1 MNKESRMQYIIV
13 GAGLT
18 GCVIAQQLAE
28 NPENRILVIEK
39 KKHIGGTCYDCFNDD
54 GILIHKYGPHIFNTA
69 DKKVWEYVNRF
80 SDFYEYYH
88 RVLGYVDG
96 QLVPIPFNLKS
107 IQLLFPEVM
116 AASLC
121 GKLLEKYG
129 YNTKVPILEL
139 QKQDDAELQ
148 WLADFVYEKVF
159 LHYTM
164 KQWGQT
170 PDEVGGKAMA
180 RIPVFVS
187 TDDRYF
193 QNQYQGVPKQGYT
206 RMMQNMLEAKNISVL
221 LGMDYSD
228 ILKLDEENGTIVVDG
243 KPFSGKVIYTACI
256 DRLFDFSHGELAYR
270 TLDFRFFTYDQESY
284 QAVATVNYPCNYDF
298 TRITEFKK
306 LTFQKHPKTTIMKEF
321 SLSYDPK
328 DDFHDPLYPIPKE
341 ENERLYGQYLK
352 DAERFSQLVLA
363 GRLANYRY
371 YTMAETITN
380 ALKIAETL

>member
-1 MNKESRMQYIIV
+1 MQYIIV

-28 NPENRILVIEK
+28 NPDNRIMIIEK

-54 GILIHKYGPHIFNTA
+54 GILIHKYGPHIFNTP
-69 DKKVWEYVNRF
+69 DQKIWSYVNRF
-80 SDFYEYYH
+80 TEFYEYYH
-88 RVLGYVDG
+88 RVLGYIDG

-107 IQLLFPEVM
+107 MELLFPKQM
-116 AASLC
+116 ADSLTK
-121 GKLLEKYG
+121 KLLDKYG
-129 YNTKVPILEL
+129 YNKKVPILEL
-139 QKQDDAELQ
+139 QKQDDDELQ

-164 KQWGQT
+164 KQWGQK

-193 QNQYQGVPKQGYT
+193 QNQYQGVPKYGYT
-206 RMMQNMLEAKNISVL
+206 RMMMNMLEADNISVL
-221 LGMDYSD
+221 LGMDYRNMIQLNEEDGS
-228 ILKLDEENGTIVVDG
+228 ILVNGS
-243 KPFSGKVIYTACI
+243 PFSGKVILTECI
-256 DRLFDFSHGELAYR
+256 DRLFDYKYGALPYR
-270 TLDFRFFTYDQESY
+270 SLDFRFSTLDQESY
-284 QAVATVNYPCNYDF
+284 QSVATVNYPCNYDF

-321 SLSYDPK
+321 SLSYDPG
-328 DDFHDPLYPIPKE
+328 DEQHDPLYPIPKE
-341 ENERLYGQYLK
+341 ENEKLYARYLEDARKFPRLI
-352 DAERFSQLVLA
+352 LA

-371 YTMAETITN
+371 FTMAETIDN
-380 ALKIAETL
+380 ALKTAGTL